1 VAEKTWFFYPKT
13 HFEPNFFLSK
23 TLRKHSRNLVEPIN
37 GLQKYQKIAPKPK
50 INPKLKKLFKFRYF
64 FIGVFK
70 EKKTPNLNPPH
81 YLEYFNIK
89 IDYFGSLNLLPTTT
103 FSLSQNSTISLLFS
117 TQKELKK
124 ENEI

>member
-13 HFEPNFFLSK
+13 HFEPKFFLSK

-70 EKKTPNLNPPH
+70 VKKKTLNPNPPH
-81 YLEYFNIK
+81 YLEYFDIK
-89 IDYFGSLNLLPTTT
+89 IDCFGSLNLLLTTT
-103 FSLSQNSTISLLFS
+103 FSLSQNSTISSLSS
-117 TQKELKK
+117 TQKRTKK
-124 ENEI
+124 IK